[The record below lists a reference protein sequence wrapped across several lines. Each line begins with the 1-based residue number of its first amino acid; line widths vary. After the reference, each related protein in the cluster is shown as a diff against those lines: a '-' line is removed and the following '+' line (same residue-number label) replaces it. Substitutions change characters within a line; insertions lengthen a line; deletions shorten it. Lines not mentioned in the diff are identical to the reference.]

1 MATSMDVGG
10 RTCLSGTAIPLVVND
25 GECRCLNVVSS
36 AILAGCPS
44 VARVSGDEGSQRV
57 LLSDDISTE
66 GGSLHFGNKI
76 PTTRVR
82 SVLLNGDNTAW
93 SLLVRETPQRV
104 PE

>member
-44 VARVSGDEGSQRV
+44 VARVSGDEGSTFLFYR
-57 LLSDDISTE
+57 
-66 GGSLHFGNKI
+66 
-76 PTTRVR
+76 TTY
-82 SVLLNGDNTAW
+82 
-93 SLLVRETPQRV
+93 PQKVARFILATKYLQLA
-104 PE
+104 

>member
-44 VARVSGDEGSQRV
+44 VARVSGDEEQK
-57 LLSDDISTE
+57 STFIGRHIHRRWLASFWQQNTYNSRE
-66 GGSLHFGNKI
+66 KC
-76 PTTRVR
+76 PAEWRQY
-82 SVLLNGDNTAW
+82 SVW